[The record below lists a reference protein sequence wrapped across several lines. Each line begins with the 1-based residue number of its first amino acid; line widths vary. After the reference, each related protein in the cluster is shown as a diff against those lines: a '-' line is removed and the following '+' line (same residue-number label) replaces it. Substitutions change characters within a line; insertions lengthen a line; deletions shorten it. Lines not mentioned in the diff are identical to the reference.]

1 MTLSPV
7 FVVAPPGVGGPELAS
22 ALAQS
27 PDVVALPADPYA
39 AVPQLHP
46 ERRGWDSARL
56 VQQDVKPAT
65 VERLREAWTAHAPHG
80 RPLGCWDDLALQVA
94 FLARAFPAARF
105 VFLDRHPAHA
115 IASALDSWE
124 TGTATARPDLPGWQ
138 GMPWSLALTPLW
150 RELVGAPLPE
160 VVADQWCR
168 ATELAAA
175 DLAALDPRRWTVVR
189 HHDLATEP
197 EQTIDRLCAFLEL
210 DSTGAVS
217 AYAGPRDPA
226 PGLLERVSDLVP
238 HDAARQTAAV
248 LADRMRGNHT
258 PAPGSPFRS
267 TATTNFAGLLA
278 LSRSSLLVTTYQTGR
293 LLVLRERDGELNTH
307 LRSFESP
314 MGIAYRDGRLAMGT
328 KSQVW
333 TFHDMPRLAASLEP
347 KGLHD
352 AAFAPRTV
360 QFTGDIRVH
369 DIAWA
374 QGELWAVA
382 TRFST
387 LVTFDGQNSFVPR
400 WCPPFITELAPED
413 RCHLNGLCVIDD
425 RVRYVTMLGTSNE
438 AGGWR
443 PGKAHGGAIMDV
455 ESNEY
460 VATGLSM
467 PHSPRW
473 HQGKLW
479 VLESGEGG
487 LCTVDLETGKVTT
500 VARLPGFTRGL
511 AFAGRYALVGL
522 SEVREANTFGG
533 LPLTARLE
541 NRECGVWI
549 VDTETGE
556 TMGYL
561 RFDDAVEEI
570 FDVALLPGIRFP
582 DVLEPGAPELLN
594 AFAVPGPV

>member
-7 FVVAPPGVGGPELAS
+7 FVVAPPGAGGPELAA
-22 ALAQS
+22 ALAHS
-27 PDVVALPADPYA
+27 PDVEPLPTDPYA
-39 AVPQLHP
+39 AVPRLHP
-46 ERRGWDSARL
+46 GRRGWDSARL

-65 VERLREAWTAHAPHG
+65 VEPLRAAWSAHGP
-80 RPLGCWDDLALQVA
+80 RPLGYWDDLPLQVG
-94 FLARAFPAARF
+94 FLARAFPSARF
-105 VFLDRHPAHA
+105 VVLDRHPAHA
-115 IASALDSWE
+115 LAAALGSWE
-124 TGTATARPDLPGWQ
+124 DGTATSRPELPDWPGP
-138 GMPWSLALTPLW
+138 PWSLALTPRW
-150 RELVGAPLPE
+150 RALSGRPLPE
-160 VVADQWCR
+160 IVADQW
-168 ATELAAA
+168 EQAAGIALA
-175 DLAALDPRRWTVVR
+175 DLIPLDPRRWTSVR
-189 HHDLATEP
+189 HDDLVAEP
-197 EQTIDRLCAFLEL
+197 EQTIDRVCAFLGL
-210 DSTGAVS
+210 DSSGAVS
-217 AYAGPRDPA
+217 AYAGPPTPA
-226 PGLLERVSDLVP
+226 PALVDRVAGVVP
-238 HDAARQTAAV
+238 HEVAEQAAAV
-248 LADRMRGNHT
+248 LADRARGKQAS
-258 PAPGSPFRS
+258 APGSPFRS

-278 LSRSSLLVTTYQTGR
+278 LSGSSLLVTTYQTGR

-314 MGIAYRDGRLAMGT
+314 MGIAYRDGHLAMGT
-328 KSQVW
+328 KSEVW
-333 TFHDMPRLAASLEP
+333 TFTNMPRLAAALEP

-352 AAFAPRTV
+352 AAFTPRTV
-360 QFTGDIRVH
+360 HFTGDIRVH

-387 LVTFDGQNSFVPR
+387 LVTFDGENSFVPR
-400 WCPPFITELAPED
+400 WRPAFITDLAPED

-455 ESNEY
+455 ESGEY

-487 LCTVDLETGKVTT
+487 LCTVDIATGKVTT